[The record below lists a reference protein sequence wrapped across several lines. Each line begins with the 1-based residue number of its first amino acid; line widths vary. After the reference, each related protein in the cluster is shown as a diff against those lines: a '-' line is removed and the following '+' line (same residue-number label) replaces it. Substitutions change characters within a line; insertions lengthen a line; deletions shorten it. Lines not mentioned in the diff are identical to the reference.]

1 MIAGDFCQ
9 HESPGCIEGPTG
21 ISIASLPGD
30 RILWQPLG
38 LLNVMP
44 QRNLLV
50 IFLVTTFS
58 YACYVR
64 TEQNPYARYASASY
78 LLIDDWALDDV
89 PAEELF
95 AGAVGGMVDV
105 LHRRGDEHSRYITK
119 QNANAFAAEMRQ
131 QFGGIGIRIRL
142 AGDPA
147 QPVVVGPPE
156 PGTPA
161 FRADIRSGDT
171 ITAIDGIPTANW
183 NMLKILRHMRGEVGN
198 PVKLTLVHPGENEPT
213 TISLV
218 REIITLDSILGDVRD
233 ADGNWQFRLADNPRI
248 AYIRIIHFGDK
259 TVSELSKALK
269 ELSEEGVDGIVLDLR
284 DNAGGAL
291 QAAVAMCDMFLEKNL
306 DIVETRG
313 RDRRV
318 LDRHLSSGHGK
329 YQDLPVAVLIN
340 QNSASASEIVAACLQ
355 DHRRAKIIGQRSYG
369 KGTVQRVLEVG
380 SRGSSLLKL
389 TSASYWRPGGQNIH
403 RMHGEGEDQ
412 AWGVYPDEGYEVELD
427 DKEYLAFRR
436 YRSKRDFPED
446 RTSAEETEE
455 AHSETTRFSDRT
467 LRRAVEHLQSQL

>member
-1 MIAGDFCQ
+1 
-9 HESPGCIEGPTG
+9 
-21 ISIASLPGD
+21 
-30 RILWQPLG
+30 
-38 LLNVMP
+38 
-44 QRNLLV
+44 
-50 IFLVTTFS
+50 
-58 YACYVR
+58 
-64 TEQNPYARYASASY
+64 
-78 LLIDDWALDDV
+78 
-89 PAEELF
+89 
-95 AGAVGGMVDV
+95 MVDV

-147 QPVVVGPPE
+147 QPTVVGVPE

-183 NMLKILRHMRGEVGN
+183 NMLKILRHMRGEVGD

-213 TISLV
+213 TLSLV

-233 ADGNWQFRLADNPRI
+233 ADGNWHFRLADNPRI
-248 AYIRIIHFGDK
+248 AHIRVIHFGDK
-259 TVSELSKALK
+259 TVSELSKALE
-269 ELSEEGVDGIVLDLR
+269 ELSEEGMDGVVLDLR

-306 DIVETRG
+306 EIVEKRG

-340 QNSASASEIVAACLQ
+340 QNSASASEIVAGGLQ
-355 DHRRAKIIGQRSYG
+355 DLDRG
-369 KGTVQRVLEVG
+369 VVVG
-380 SRGSSLLKL
+380 ESSF
-389 TSASYWRPGGQNIH
+389 G
-403 RMHGEGEDQ
+403 
-412 AWGVYPDEGYEVELD
+412 
-427 DKEYLAFRR
+427 
-436 YRSKRDFPED
+436 
-446 RTSAEETEE
+446 
-455 AHSETTRFSDRT
+455 
-467 LRRAVEHLQSQL
+467 

>member
-1 MIAGDFCQ
+1 
-9 HESPGCIEGPTG
+9 
-21 ISIASLPGD
+21 
-30 RILWQPLG
+30 
-38 LLNVMP
+38 MP

-50 IFLVTTFS
+50 VLLVATFS

-105 LHRRGDEHSRYITK
+105 LRRRGDEHSRYITK

-131 QFGGIGIRIRL
+131 QFGGIGIRIQL
-142 AGDPA
+142 AGSPP

-161 FRADIRSGDT
+161 FHADIRPGDI
-171 ITAIDGIPTANW
+171 ITAIDGIPTADW
-183 NMLKILRHMRGEVGN
+183 DMLKILRHMRGEVGD
-198 PVKLTLVHPGENEPT
+198 PVELTLVHPGENAPT
-213 TISLV
+213 TISLA
-218 REIITLDSILGDVRD
+218 REIIILDSILGDLRD
-233 ADGNWQFRLADNPRI
+233 EDGNWQFRLAENSRI

-259 TVSELSKALK
+259 TVSELSKALD
-269 ELSEEGVDGIVLDLR
+269 ELSAEGIDAVILDLR

-291 QAAVAMCDMFLEKNL
+291 QAAVSMCDMFLEKDL
-306 DIVETRG
+306 AIVETRG
-313 RDRRV
+313 RDRQV
-318 LDRHLSSGHGK
+318 LDRYVSTGQGK
-329 YQDLPVAVLIN
+329 YQDLPIAVLIN

-403 RMHGEGEDQ
+403 RMLGEGEDQ
-412 AWGVYPDEGYEVELD
+412 AWGVYPDEGYELELD
-427 DKEYLAFRR
+427 DKEHLQLRR
-436 YRSKRDFPED
+436 YRSKRDFPAD
-446 RTSAEETEE
+446 HTSTNEAEE
-455 AHSETTRFSDRT
+455 APSETTRFSDRA
-467 LRRAVEHLQSQL
+467 LQRAVEHLQSQL